1 MVAKGLVKETKDKSD
16 GRRNMVML
24 SAKGKR
30 MSDSFSEQCID
41 VTAAIEQIT
50 QQTQNDLWEA
60 IEEWENLLLDKSLL
74 ERVKEAKRNE
84 RVRTSK

>member
-1 MVAKGLVKETKDKSD
+1 
-16 GRRNMVML
+16 ML

-50 QQTQNDLWEA
+50 QTRNDLWEA

-74 ERVKEAKRNE
+74 ERVKEAKKE
-84 RVRTSK
+84 RESKDIKIVPYEPCYQSAFGPLTKSG